1 MSENLYFSVK
11 SGIKSIVGK
20 DLIIDDN
27 IAIFELVKNSYDAHA
42 KKVVITFEKNK
53 IIIADDGKGM
63 SLDDVHNKW
72 LALAYSAKKNGTEDL
87 EEPEDV
93 NIKRIS
99 YRDQIQNKKVYAG
112 AKGIGRFS
120 SDRLGSKL
128 KLATKKYNFD
138 KIEILDIN
146 WTDFEQDDLEDFIK
160 IPVTHNSVSSF
171 KIPFPNN
178 KNHGT
183 ILEISNS
190 SNWSRSRIVDLKHSL
205 EKLINPF
212 SETENFIIEIISER
226 DAEEDLKIDN
236 KTKEFKYI
244 ERDRVN
250 GEIQNSI
257 LDIIKLKTTELS
269 LEVDS
274 DFIHTKIIDRGT
286 IIYHIK
292 EKNKYNLFIDNLKI
306 NLYFLNFS
314 AKVNFKKRMG
324 IQPVQYGSVFLFKNG
339 FRVQPYGSK
348 GDDSWG
354 LDYRAQ
360 QGYNRF
366 IGTRDLFGRVD
377 IITNNVEQFKEVS
390 SRDGGLVDTVGFNHM
405 KEIFILKAHR
415 RLERYVSGVLWGE
428 AFLRKKYFKTQNEG
442 QNLRDDLNEDKNS
455 DNFNIAKSNLGSKI
469 DFIQLLKSLSNEKEI
484 TILDYNQE
492 LVDLVND
499 NINSVE
505 PKFLKDLEKI
515 ADNLNDESLKKAYKL
530 TDEHFHKLEKEKEEA
545 IKQAEE
551 EKRKREE
558 EEQKRKEAEENA
570 KKSEKAKIE
579 AESKEQEER
588 EKKIQ
593 AELEREKE
601 KTKRIEA
608 ELAKLK
614 AETEKEEEKNKREKA
629 ETEKEKFSEELY
641 EEKKKSA
648 FRGALIGVDKEKIIG
663 LQHQVAHSSGRVNR
677 NIKLLLKHQG
687 NDLDNKSKQYISV
700 MSLETK
706 KVNSIANFI
715 TKANFN
721 LTTDEIKTDLVSFIV
736 DYINEI
742 YLAGDNTID
751 TNLKIEFK
759 QNSTEFDKKI
769 VPLEITTLIDN
780 FINNSEKAKAK
791 KIIFDFVEENKNLIL
806 KISDDGNGISEVN
819 INKIFEL
826 GYTTTDGSGIG
837 LFQNN
842 GIIKNLKGNITV
854 NSEPSKKTTFI
865 ITIPK

>member
-42 KKVVITFEKNK
+42 TKVIITFEKNK

-63 SLDDVHNKW
+63 SLDDVNNKW
-72 LALAYSAKKNGTEDL
+72 LALAYSAKKNGNEDL
-87 EEPEDV
+87 EESEDV
-93 NIKRIS
+93 KTKRIS
-99 YRDQIQNKKVYAG
+99 YRDNIQYKKVYAG

-128 KLATKKYNFD
+128 KLITKKKDFE

-146 WTDFEQDDLEDFIK
+146 WKDFEQDDLEDFIK
-160 IPVTHNSVSSF
+160 IPVIHNSVSSF
-171 KIPFPNN
+171 KLPFPNN

-190 SNWSRSRIVDLKHSL
+190 SNWSRSKIVDLKHSL

-212 SETENFIIEIISER
+212 SETEKFIIEIISKR
-226 DAEEDLKIDN
+226 DSEEDLKMDD
-236 KTKEFKYI
+236 KTEQFKYI

-250 GEIQNSI
+250 GKIQNSI

-269 LEVDS
+269 LEVDT
-274 DFIHTKIIDRGT
+274 DFIYTKIIDRGT

-306 NLYFLNFS
+306 NLYYLNFT
-314 AKVNFKKRMG
+314 AKVNFSKRMG
-324 IQPVQYGSVFLFKNG
+324 IQPVNYGSVFLFKNG
-339 FRVQPYGSK
+339 FRVQPYGNK

-390 SRDGGLVDTVGFNHM
+390 SRDGGLVDTMGFNHM
-405 KEIFILKAHR
+405 KEIFTLKAHR
-415 RLERYVSGVLWGE
+415 RLERYVTGVLWGE

-455 DNFNIAKSNLGSKI
+455 DNFNIAKSNVGSKI

-484 TILDYNQE
+484 TILDYNKD
-492 LVDLVND
+492 LIDLVND

-515 ADNLNDESLKKAYKL
+515 ADTLNDDSLKKAYQQ

-545 IKQAEE
+545 LKQAEE
-551 EKRKREE
+551 EKKKREK
-558 EEQKRKEAEENA
+558 EEQRRKEAEEKTLKAEEA
-570 KKSEKAKIE
+570 KRE
-579 AESKEQEER
+579 AERKEQEER
-588 EKKIQ
+588 EKKVQ
-593 AELEREKE
+593 AELEKEKE

-608 ELAKLK
+608 ELARLK
-614 AETEKEEEKNKREKA
+614 AEKEKKEEKDKREKAEEEKNKV
-629 ETEKEKFSEELY
+629 SQELDN
-641 EEKKKSA
+641 EKKKSA
-648 FRGALIGVDKEKIIG
+648 FKGALIGTDKEKIIG
-663 LQHQVAHSSGRVNR
+663 LQHQVSHSSGRINR
-677 NIKLLLKHQG
+677 NIKLLLKHLG
-687 NDLDNKSKQYISV
+687 DNLDEKSKRYISV
-700 MSLETK
+700 MSLESN

-721 LTTDEIKTDLVSFIV
+721 LTAEEISTDIVSFIK
-736 DYINEI
+736 DYIEEI
-742 YLAGDNTID
+742 YLADDNIID
-751 TNLKIEFK
+751 TNIKIEIS
-759 QNSTEFDKKI
+759 QNSTQCFRKI

-780 FINNSEKAKAK
+780 FITNAEKAQAK
-791 KIIFDFVEENKNLIL
+791 KIKIDFQEDGNNLMI
-806 KISDDGNGISEVN
+806 KIKDDGKGIADDALD
-819 INKIFEL
+819 KIFEL
-826 GYTTTDGSGIG
+826 GYTTTSGSGIG
-837 LFQNN
+837 LFQNQD
-842 GIIKNLKGNITV
+842 IIKNLSGLIEVKSIQNK
-854 NSEPSKKTTFI
+854 ETTFV
-865 ITIPK
+865 ITIPR